1 MSMIALLIVIASLTL
16 VEGYSTKSEIRF
28 GYGLLYEHRGQLL
41 HGLNKYH
48 LLVGVE
54 MPKFTFTQYSYQLE
68 QHLNCRHFINMTVLY
83 NVCYS
88 LVPLCINY
96 RTKELQYHDE
106 ISQILESDLP
116 AIMPTFNGS
125 RVEPQPHG
133 RNKRFVGTLA
143 RIVFGGVNAF
153 INHKKHSALQKG
165 MKQLL
170 TRQKVNEGKITAL
183 GTHMV
188 SIAQTTLKEIN
199 RLQKDIADNNKR
211 LRRLTQR
218 VMQMQVIIDKFIWKV
233 SDNANAIR
241 FLAFIL
247 GRISANME
255 RNLSK
260 YQQLLADLDHL
271 MDGLDSL
278 SSGLLSHSIIPPGKL
293 AELLEHVNMELIEH
307 FKEYELAMTEIHQY
321 YDLPLVSYSYTDG
334 MLILQIPIYIKHYQ
348 QQTLELFSLQT
359 VPVPYHPNSKSSD
372 DKQAYT
378 WLKPDH
384 DMLAMSSSTY
394 LALDSKQLPNCR
406 RFSTIYYCENL
417 FLVTHRSEHTCESA
431 IYWNE
436 SANLINEKCNFEYY
450 HELTPEPRVLDAG
463 DYLLLAGLPI
473 PWTFFCTK
481 ERQIPN
487 PTEGSPYI
495 IIKRTQLC
503 LCSISA
509 GPYYLQENVLSCE
522 DENVDLHMY
531 YTVNMAVV
539 NHFGTQIP
547 EIEQIDGHM
556 QIETMNANGKE
567 LNDQED
573 QFTVS
578 DVLLSENPVIL
589 TVKDLQVESYEDEE
603 VLIEYTLANP
613 IPFKD
618 VVECVINDE
627 KVHLTKEDL
636 ALSNTKIENWFTSQN
651 KWLAVVLIAS
661 IIGILSFIIG
671 MIMVKKW
678 FSVKNTVTTINTSV
692 SRVTKQLTGAL
703 TLLNTIRGAEST
715 DLNEC
720 QENYIIKIGLTWHE
734 ILILVI
740 YEVIIL
746 MVIVLIVKLVKH
758 VHRLCNFNNLQMPD
772 SYVKQNCCPIRML
785 GNRSDIYLE
794 LSSITNISSIRL
806 YIGTTMGYPTQ
817 FSMTGKLT
825 KGDMEYHTS
834 ILYDEINFDW
844 SKIEFRY
851 QNEPI
856 FFPSTIQV
864 PLHGKFKTR
873 EVLACLDPQY
883 RIVIQCQ
890 NIVHVLNEHEKV
902 LKELTESTECNIND
916 SHNDII
922 EELIQIDTNASV
934 SNKDACKSVSS
945 DQKVE
950 NQDENMTQIE
960 VQIESG
966 PQSLRKIECTH
977 CKNYIY
983 I

>member
-1 MSMIALLIVIASLTL
+1 
-16 VEGYSTKSEIRF
+16 
-28 GYGLLYEHRGQLL
+28 
-41 HGLNKYH
+41 
-48 LLVGVE
+48 
-54 MPKFTFTQYSYQLE
+54 
-68 QHLNCRHFINMTVLY
+68 
-83 NVCYS
+83 
-88 LVPLCINY
+88 
-96 RTKELQYHDE
+96 
-106 ISQILESDLP
+106 
-116 AIMPTFNGS
+116 
-125 RVEPQPHG
+125 
-133 RNKRFVGTLA
+133 
-143 RIVFGGVNAF
+143 
-153 INHKKHSALQKG
+153 
-165 MKQLL
+165 
-170 TRQKVNEGKITAL
+170 
-183 GTHMV
+183 
-188 SIAQTTLKEIN
+188 
-199 RLQKDIADNNKR
+199 
-211 LRRLTQR
+211 
-218 VMQMQVIIDKFIWKV
+218 
-233 SDNANAIR
+233 
-241 FLAFIL
+241 
-247 GRISANME
+247 
-255 RNLSK
+255 
-260 YQQLLADLDHL
+260 
-271 MDGLDSL
+271 
-278 SSGLLSHSIIPPGKL
+278 
-293 AELLEHVNMELIEH
+293 
-307 FKEYELAMTEIHQY
+307 
-321 YDLPLVSYSYTDG
+321 
-334 MLILQIPIYIKHYQ
+334 
-348 QQTLELFSLQT
+348 
-359 VPVPYHPNSKSSD
+359 
-372 DKQAYT
+372 
-378 WLKPDH
+378 
-384 DMLAMSSSTY
+384 
-394 LALDSKQLPNCR
+394 
-406 RFSTIYYCENL
+406 
-417 FLVTHRSEHTCESA
+417 
-431 IYWNE
+431 
-436 SANLINEKCNFEYY
+436 
-450 HELTPEPRVLDAG
+450 
-463 DYLLLAGLPI
+463 
-473 PWTFFCTK
+473 
-481 ERQIPN
+481 
-487 PTEGSPYI
+487 
-495 IIKRTQLC
+495 
-503 LCSISA
+503 
-509 GPYYLQENVLSCE
+509 
-522 DENVDLHMY
+522 
-531 YTVNMAVV
+531 MAVV

-556 QIETMNANGKE
+556 QIETLNANGKE

-636 ALSNTKIENWFTSQN
+636 ALPNTKIENWFTSQN

-678 FSVKNTVTTINTSV
+678 FSVQNTVTTINTSV
-692 SRVTKQLTGAL
+692 SRVTKQLTGAI
-703 TLLNTIRGAEST
+703 TLLNSLRGAEST

-720 QENYIIKIGLTWHE
+720 QKDFIVKVELTWHD
-734 ILILVI
+734 ILILVM

-746 MVIVLIVKLVKH
+746 MVIVLVVKLVKH
-758 VHRLCNFNNLQMPD
+758 IHKLCNFNNLQMPD

-817 FSMTGKLT
+817 FSMTGKLN

-856 FFPSTIQV
+856 IFPSTIQV

-902 LKELTESTECNIND
+902 LKELTESTECNINH

-934 SNKDACKSVSS
+934 SNKYACKSVSS
-945 DQKVE
+945 DQKDE

-966 PQSLRKIECTH
+966 AQSLRKIECTH